1 MKRIGVVIPSIT
13 DDLQTQLLD
22 GIFRTASAADC
33 DVIVLTTMTNG
44 LEFHVQSEIMDGEES
59 IYCLL
64 ERAALDGVLIAS
76 QYFDKESVR
85 RMISEKIKR
94 TGIPCIDLGGSAL
107 GFETVSVP
115 QDDAVYKLTNHLIE
129 KHGCRELMF
138 LAGHEGNPD
147 SEQRMSG
154 FLRAVSE
161 HNCTHEI
168 FYGDFW
174 KMRAEE
180 LGNELIHHKRKCP
193 DAVVCANDI
202 MAVTLCDVLQKGGIN
217 VPGDII
223 VTGFDGHISAISNFP
238 SVTTIGGIM
247 SETGRAG
254 TEKLLRIIGGMPV
267 PDSGNDLHII
277 YGASCGCVEKM
288 ADYQTAALQVREQI
302 RRDTEVSDMLEMRIN
317 ADVITRSSAVESLSE
332 LTDIVDQTAHIIK
345 SYRSLHLCIL
355 PDWDSE
361 PEQPDICRTKP
372 YPGQMLC
379 AVSKEAWK
387 DGKSGSLFP
396 TSQIVPMLAKPHEP
410 VLLIL
415 LPLHAASQVFG
426 YCGFV
431 YGKADDFKASV
442 MLFNLLSSVA
452 NGLRILRH
460 RLYADYLQKKVE
472 EASMYDKMTD
482 MLSKKGLLLY
492 LENQEQTSR
501 SNGIMLVT
509 IAMLTASP
517 NNMSSSIMTD
527 NVLQSELLLAN
538 AIRLISGR
546 KYQTARL
553 DKRTFAIVFS
563 LEEET
568 PEHYAEE
575 LMIQLEV
582 LIRKMQKGSAAAFL
596 PEPYYVC
603 GEVSYP
609 AEKCLSELWESLS
622 SSMPAEKG
630 FTGISQLK
638 NLRREIHKAPELDWS
653 LSVLAKRLNISKSY
667 VQKLYKEHFG
677 VSYIDDLLE
686 ARIGMAKKLLLTTD
700 LRVSEVASSC
710 GYQNATHFMRQFRA
724 KTGMSPS
731 EFRVTAIYSKH
742 IFLKK

>member
-1 MKRIGVVIPSIT
+1 MKRIGVLIPSIT

-22 GIFRTASAADC
+22 GIFRTVSAAGC
-33 DVIVLTTMTNG
+33 DVIVLTTLTNG
-44 LEFHVQSEIMDGEES
+44 LEFHIQSEIMEGEES

-64 ERAALDGVLIAS
+64 DRAALDGILLAS
-76 QYFDKESVR
+76 QYFVKESVR
-85 RMISEKIKR
+85 RMISEKIR
-94 TGIPCIDLGGSAL
+94 RAGIPCIDLGGSDL

-115 QDDAVYKLTNHLIE
+115 QDDAVYELTTHLIV

-138 LAGHEGNPD
+138 LAGQDGNPD

-154 FLRAVSE
+154 FLRAADE
-161 HNCTHEI
+161 HSCLHEI

-174 KMRAEE
+174 KLRAGE
-180 LGNELIHHKRKCP
+180 LGNEFIQHRRKIP

-202 MAVTLCDVLQKGGIN
+202 MAVTLCDVLDKGGIN
-217 VPGDII
+217 VPGDVI
-223 VTGFDGHISAISNFP
+223 VTGFDGHICAISNFP
-238 SVTTIGGIM
+238 SVTTISGII

-254 TEKLLRIIGGMPV
+254 ALKLLRMIGGTSL
-267 PDSGNDLHII
+267 PDTGSGIHMI

-288 ADYQTAALQVREQI
+288 TDYQAAALKVREQI

-317 ADVITRSSAVESLSE
+317 ADVITRASGVESLSE
-332 LTDIVDQTAHIIK
+332 LTAIVDQTAHIIK
-345 SYRSLHLCIL
+345 SYCSLHLCIL

-361 PEQPDICRTKP
+361 PMQPDICRTKP
-372 YPGQMLC
+372 YPRQMLC
-379 AVSKEAWK
+379 AVTKEAWK
-387 DGKSGSLFP
+387 DGRNGSLFP
-396 TSQIVPMLAKPHEP
+396 TSQIVPMLEMPHSP
-410 VLLIL
+410 VLLIV
-415 LPLHAASQVFG
+415 LPLHASSQVFG

-442 MLFNLLSSVA
+442 MLFNFLSAVA
-452 NGLRILRH
+452 NGLRTLRH
-460 RLYADYLQKKVE
+460 RLYAEYLQKKVE
-472 EASMYDKMTD
+472 EASLYDKMTD

-492 LENQEQTSR
+492 LGEQEQTGR
-501 SNGIMLVT
+501 RNGIMLVT
-509 IAMLTASP
+509 IAMLTASQ
-517 NNMSSSIMTD
+517 NNRSSSIMTD

-553 DKRTFAIVFS
+553 DKRTFAIIFS
-563 LEEET
+563 LEDET
-568 PEHYAEE
+568 PEHCAEE

-582 LIRKMQKGSAAAFL
+582 LIRKMQEGSAAAFL

-603 GEVSYP
+603 GELSYP
-609 AEKCLSELWESLS
+609 AEKCLSELWELLS

-638 NLRREIHKAPELDWS
+638 KLRREIHKAPELEWS

-667 VQKLYKEHFG
+667 VQKLYREHFG
-677 VSYIDDLLE
+677 ISYIDDLIE
-686 ARIGMAKKLLLTTD
+686 ARIDMAKKLLLTTD
-700 LRVSEVASSC
+700 LRISEVAASC

-724 KTGMSPS
+724 KTGLSPS
-731 EFRVTAIYSKH
+731 GFRDRR
-742 IFLKK
+742 